1 MASNLDYTL
10 NNMIGFSIVGVLIK
24 LFLGRDTSTDG
35 ESGPASSSI
44 WGYGVIALSILAG
57 MIISFG
63 LASQM
68 ANLKRYGVVDFVK
81 TLLTSSLPSL
91 LTLGI
96 LVWMITLNI
105 MFYKKINQ
113 GKVADEYFTY
123 SGVTT
128 FLIILQVIALFMHLR
143 DNSGASSTGSF
154 VNRMAYATYGFTF
167 LNAIFAVIMTII
179 LEKFS
184 TDG

>member
-1 MASNLDYTL
+1 MSSNLDYTL
-10 NNMIGFSIVGVLIK
+10 NNMIGFSVVGVVIK
-24 LFLGRDTSTDG
+24 LFLGRDTSVDG
-35 ESGPASSSI
+35 ESGPANSSI
-44 WGYGVIALSILAG
+44 WSYGVIALSILAG

-105 MFYKKINQ
+105 MFYKK
-113 GKVADEYFTY
+113 
-123 SGVTT
+123 
-128 FLIILQVIALFMHLR
+128 M
-143 DNSGASSTGSF
+143 
-154 VNRMAYATYGFTF
+154 
-167 LNAIFAVIMTII
+167 
-179 LEKFS
+179 
-184 TDG
+184 